1 MKYQMVQNTYGLVIE
16 IFLSLVKTLNFFT
29 FRRNTKIM
37 KIKESVGKKTGHK
50 VDEGKRSWS
59 SFR

>member
-16 IFLSLVKTLNFFT
+16 IFLSLGKNTKFF
-29 FRRNTKIM
+29 NTKIM
-37 KIKESVGKKTGHK
+37 KKKESVGKKTGHK